1 MIKNRV
7 QTKQHWIF
15 KHEHMGR
22 LDQQPWGLNKQI
34 NGISASKMV
43 DEVQRRGN
51 KKRSTLTSRHGEE
64 QWGHVWTIG
73 SCCRLA
79 G

>member
-1 MIKNRV
+1 MDLIIKNGV
-7 QTKQHWIF
+7 QTKKHGIF

-43 DEVQRRGN
+43 D
-51 KKRSTLTSRHGEE
+51 
-64 QWGHVWTIG
+64 
-73 SCCRLA
+73 
-79 G
+79 